1 MNDFEIK
8 QIQEYLNSK
17 FDSEKFVAKKR
28 KSIDDSCE
36 IFLHDEFI
44 GLVYIEEDEGEVSY
58 QFHMTILREDLLD
71 S

>member
-8 QIQEYLNSK
+8 QIQGYLNSK

-36 IFLHDEFI
+36 IFLDNEFI

-58 QFHMTILREDLLD
+58 QFHMTILREDLLN

>member
-44 GLVYIEEDEGEVSY
+44 GLVYVEEDEGEVSY

>member
-17 FDSEKFVAKKR
+17 FDSDKFIAKKR

-36 IFLHDEFI
+36 IFLENEFI
-44 GLVYIEEDEGEVSY
+44 GLVYVEKDEGEVSY